1 MTRENL
7 NPKRIAISNTI
18 PSEIIYAAGE
28 VVCDLNNSFVTSG
41 ASEAWIDEAEYNGLP
56 KSLCAWIKGVYTACL
71 IEQPDAFIAVTEGD
85 CSNTK
90 GLQQLLTLKGI
101 PNIEFAFPYDRC
113 RQKLEGSLKQLMQV
127 FNVSESQVTATWK
140 TLNSIRALGVI
151 VDQLTYTTYQ
161 VTGFENHL
169 SLVSFSDFCGNPS
182 SFKNQLENLIVEA
195 TTRPP
200 NPPLVRLAYL
210 GVPPMYG
217 DLYHYVETQGAG
229 IVFNEVQRQFMMPD
243 YHEATSLVDQYL
255 AYTYPYDIWHRIK
268 AIKKALAQRQ
278 IDGIIHYTQAFC
290 HHSLDDMVLRTAFDV
305 PILTLEGDKAQQL
318 DSRAKLRLEA
328 YIDML
333 KDQKSLSQEQFHSHS
348 QNAEQQK
355 SEPQNKEEAITCKQ
369 SV

>member
-1 MTRENL
+1 MTTDNTHRMTIDKTHQ
-7 NPKRIAISNTI
+7 PKRIAISNTI
-18 PSEIIYAAGE
+18 PSEIIYAAGD
-28 VVCDLNNSFVTSG
+28 VLLDLNNSFVTSG
-41 ASEAWIDEAEYNGLP
+41 ASEAWIDEAEYSGLP

-71 IEQPDAFIAVTEGD
+71 MEQPHAFIAVTEGD

-101 PNIEFAFPYDRC
+101 QNIEFAFPYDRC
-113 RQKLEGSLKQLMQV
+113 PQKLEASLKQLMAV
-127 FNVSESQVTATWK
+127 FNVTEDQVTATWK
-140 TLNSIRALGVI
+140 NLNSIRALGLM
-151 VDQLTYTTYQ
+151 VDELTYTTYQ
-161 VTGFENHL
+161 ITGFENHL
-169 SLVSFSDFCGNPS
+169 ALVSFSDFCGNPAA
-182 SFKNQLENLIVEA
+182 FKQQLENLITEA
-195 TTRPP
+195 ASRPS
-200 NPPLVRLAYL
+200 NPPSVRLAYL

-243 YHEATSLVDQYL
+243 YQEAQTLTDQYL
-255 AYTYPYDIWHRIK
+255 SYTYPYDIWHRIK
-268 AIKKALAQRQ
+268 AIKKVLADRQ

-290 HHSLDDMVLRTAFDV
+290 HHSLDDMVLREAFDL

-333 KDQKSLSQEQFHSHS
+333 KDQKY
-348 QNAEQQK
+348 
-355 SEPQNKEEAITCKQ
+355 SEEYKTCRQ